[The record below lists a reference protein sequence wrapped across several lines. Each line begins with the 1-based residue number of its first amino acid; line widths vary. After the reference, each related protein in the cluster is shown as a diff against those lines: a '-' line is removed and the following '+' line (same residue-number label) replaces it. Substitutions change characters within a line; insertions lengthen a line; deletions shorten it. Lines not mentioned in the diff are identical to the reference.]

1 MKNIFT
7 TVALILCTSYLS
19 KAQDQVYLELPQGW
33 SMFGYVSTEDTD
45 VIEAFSEISNDI
57 EIVKDG
63 WGMAYIPDWGFNGLG
78 NLEYA
83 RGYQI
88 KMINQV
94 DDFQFE
100 SVIASS
106 MDNNEALI
114 ALEELLFNLQ
124 ENMMALQ
131 DEVMYNHMNQED
143 LITSLQIDL
152 QASQNIEWEN
162 HLQQDDQIFQ
172 LQEEMN
178 YNNAMQDEQTEMLG
192 ADMMSMIDYQSNQI
206 MMLEHEVDSLQTQ
219 LASVLSLCEN
229 LQSQINNLPTS
240 FSLGDYHEGGGVVFF
255 VDSTGE
261 HGLVADMSHT
271 LEELTSIEVFYS
283 FCHESSDGNSI
294 LLYDMVLNEEDLDQ
308 FCDGWFVPN
317 SWTLS
322 DIYHAIGPSGISYP
336 SLNNLDF
343 IWSSTWDHD
352 YQNFIGINFNEE
364 DEEFIGVPSSLT
376 AGVVL
381 VRSF

>member
-45 VIEAFSEISNDI
+45 VIEAFSEISTDI

-100 SVIASS
+100 SVITSS

-124 ENMMALQ
+124 ENMIVLQ
-131 DEVMYNHMNQED
+131 DAIITSEEIEWNNHMMQEG
-143 LITSLQIDL
+143 QIMDL
-152 QASQNIEWEN
+152 QNDMVSMNTYQDEQINMLQSVMSDMDASLHEQN
-162 HLQQDDQIFQ
+162 
-172 LQEEMN
+172 M
-178 YNNAMQDEQTEMLG
+178 MQDEQ
-192 ADMMSMIDYQSNQI
+192 I
-206 MMLEHEVDSLQTQ
+206 MMLQEEVESLQNQ
-219 LASVLSLCEN
+219 LATVLSLCED
-229 LQSQINNLPTS
+229 LQSQINTLLPVAVNI
-240 FSLGDYHEGGGVVFF
+240 GDFHEGGIVFYI
-255 VDSTGE
+255 DDTGE
-261 HGLVADMSHT
+261 HGLVAATSDPVNANFFNSIDIAEDYVAEGFDDWY
-271 LEELTSIEVFYS
+271 LPNIEELQEMYLTNVLL
-283 FCHESSDGNSI
+283 GNSGGFQDDF
-294 LLYDMVLNEEDLDQ
+294 YYSSSVSQTEMFYAQGVD
-308 FCDGWFVPN
+308 F
-317 SWTLS
+317 
-322 DIYHAIGPSGISYP
+322 ASGVIAEVHFD
-336 SLNNLDF
+336 NLANAVF
-343 IWSSTWDHD
+343 IRA
-352 YQNFIGINFNEE
+352 F
-364 DEEFIGVPSSLT
+364 
-376 AGVVL
+376 
-381 VRSF
+381 

>member
-1 MKNIFT
+1 MKNIFI

-206 MMLEHEVDSLQTQ
+206 MELNAYQAEQIMILQGEVEALQTVLSQ
-219 LASVLSLCEN
+219 LATLCED
-229 LQSQINNLPTS
+229 LQSQIN
-240 FSLGDYHEGGGVVFF
+240 
-255 VDSTGE
+255 
-261 HGLVADMSHT
+261 
-271 LEELTSIEVFYS
+271 
-283 FCHESSDGNSI
+283 
-294 LLYDMVLNEEDLDQ
+294 Q
-308 FCDGWFVPN
+308 K
-317 SWTLS
+317 
-322 DIYHAIGPSGISYP
+322 
-336 SLNNLDF
+336 
-343 IWSSTWDHD
+343 
-352 YQNFIGINFNEE
+352 
-364 DEEFIGVPSSLT
+364 
-376 AGVVL
+376 
-381 VRSF
+381 